1 MSASRAI
8 YLLRHTRLAGAE
20 GLCYGRTD
28 VPLAASFHEELAVI
42 RAGLA
47 GVRFG
52 AVWSSPAER
61 CLRLAVALVGE
72 WHGRPA
78 RGGEDHGRDAHATG
92 NHGRD
97 AHATPEHGRDAHAT
111 SDSGVPTDARLQE
124 LDFGAWENRTW
135 ESFRSPESEAWAL
148 DPWRLAPPGGE
159 SGAALWA
166 RVGSFRAEV
175 HGPVSAGCDPLLVV
189 THAGVIRA
197 WLGLER
203 GLGWAEAMR
212 LPVPHGSL
220 TVINPCGRQAEDPK
234 L

>member
-1 MSASRAI
+1 MSVI
-8 YLLRHTRLAGAE
+8 LLRHTRLAGAV

-28 VPLAASFHEELAVI
+28 VPLAASFADELAVI

-52 AVWSSPAER
+52 AVWSSPAAR
-61 CLRLAVALVGE
+61 CLRLAVALE
-72 WHGRPA
+72 DKWHGRHA
-78 RGGEDHGRDAHATG
+78 RGVED
-92 NHGRD
+92 
-97 AHATPEHGRDAHAT
+97 HGRDAHAT

-124 LDFGAWENRTW
+124 LNFGAWENCTW
-135 ESFRSPESEAWAL
+135 DSFRSPESEAWAL

-166 RVGSFRAEV
+166 RVGAFRDEL
-175 HGPVSAGCDPLLVV
+175 HGQAKAGGDPVLVV

-203 GLGWAEAMR
+203 GLSWAEAMS
-212 LPVPHGSL
+212 LPVSHGSL
-220 TVINPCGRQAEDPK
+220 TVINPGRRTAVEPK